1 MSTGVAVLGTGR
13 MRTSLT
19 GADAVR
25 AAYRGPTGA
34 LAAAR
39 GQVFVEMSTSG
50 PDVLA
55 ELEPQLGATGSTLID
70 APILGGP
77 TVVLRG
83 GAAILVGGAPA
94 AVERA
99 GPLLGLLG
107 EVRHAATWKAE
118 RGSSW
123 WPTASWGR

>member
-55 ELEPQLGATGSTLID
+55 ELEPQLGATRSTLID
-70 APILGGP
+70 APILGGL

-83 GAAILVGGAPA
+83 GAAILVGGARPPSSAPA
-94 AVERA
+94 PCWDCSGRCAMSA
-99 GPLLGLLG
+99 PW
-107 EVRHAATWKAE
+107 AAE

-123 WPTASWGR
+123 WPTTCWGR